1 MSNKNVLKMQKKF
14 AVDLFNQTWGL
25 IEKEDRD
32 QKETDRMIHAAHASR
47 YHWEIAG
54 KAVHI
59 ARGEWLISRVYAVL
73 NRVEPCL
80 YHANRCMALT
90 LENDLKDFDLAFAYE
105 AMARASDL
113 AGDEIETAKYLAL
126 AEEAGA
132 KIEKPGDQKYF
143 FSELKS
149 LQPGPLEQ
157 SEWIQ
162 NTLIICPYTLT
173 ELKILAEPQQQID
186 T

>member
-1 MSNKNVLKMQKKF
+1 MNNENDLEMHKKF

-25 IEKEDRD
+25 IEKEDRE
-32 QKETDRMIHAAHASR
+32 QNETDRMIHAAHASR

-59 ARGEWLISRVYAVL
+59 ARGEWLISRVYAII

-80 YHANRCMALT
+80 YHANRCMEIT
-90 LENDLKDFDLAFAYE
+90 LQNDLVDFDLAFAYE

-113 AGDEIETAKYLAL
+113 AGDEVEKAKYLAL

-143 FSELKS
+143 FNELKS
-149 LQPGPLEQ
+149 LQPGPV
-157 SEWIQ
+157 
-162 NTLIICPYTLT
+162 
-173 ELKILAEPQQQID
+173 A
-186 T
+186 